1 MEPIKYMPNIDVPL
15 FFITSPID
23 GCIRSE
29 DVVKLYSLSASKN
42 KRLEYIDKAHNSARD
57 GATINLAIS
66 FLQKS
71 LL

>member
-1 MEPIKYMPNIDVPL
+1 MPNIDVPL

-29 DVVKLYSLSASKN
+29 DVVKLYSLSASKT

-57 GATINLAIS
+57 GATISLAIS